1 MNTTMPMYESKQA
14 AMAMYGSR
22 FRNYKNTAWKIVVEP
37 SMRKLEWL
45 ESAVDDP
52 DDRAPGTMLKS

>member
-1 MNTTMPMYESKQA
+1 
-14 AMAMYGSR
+14 MAMYGSR
-22 FRNYKNTAWKIVVEP
+22 FRNYKKYSLEKAWKIVLEP

-52 DDRAPGTMLKS
+52 DDRAPGTLLKS